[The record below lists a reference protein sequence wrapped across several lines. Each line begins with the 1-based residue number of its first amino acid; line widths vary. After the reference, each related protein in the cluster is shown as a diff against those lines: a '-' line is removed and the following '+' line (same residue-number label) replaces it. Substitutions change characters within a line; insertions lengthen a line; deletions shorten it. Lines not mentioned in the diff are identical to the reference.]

1 MRGRN
6 SSKYYRRNTY
16 KKRKLRNILIISAIC
31 LVVLFLL
38 FVLFGNL
45 LNNKLELERVSK
57 DNAQTP
63 AVPIGNTVSY
73 TIEAYP
79 VNLNPDTDFSERM
92 YELSKRGIRSA
103 SLNLSDPQGQ
113 LLIHSDIAASL
124 GYQNKDDSL
133 VDLSSVISK
142 AKYYNIFSS
151 AIFELQ
157 FLSENDAKHR
167 AVVLAYESALA
178 AEIIEM
184 GANEVIVRATGA
196 DATNTN
202 LLIDFADSVKS
213 INDSVVLGVA
223 LPVEFFFTESAA
235 ENISK
240 LAESFDILGIDVSDI
255 PNDDKDTLEYIE
267 STFAASDL
275 KYYVLRYNMRVLL
288 PQISDEQ
295 DEEMRAV
302 LADNSIQNWQKIS

>member
-31 LVVLFLL
+31 LLVLFLL
-38 FVLFGNL
+38 FVIFGNL

-92 YELSKRGIRSA
+92 YELSNRGIRSA
-103 SLNLSDPQGQ
+103 SLNLSDPQGK
-113 LLIHSDIAASL
+113 LLIYSDIAASL

-178 AEIIEM
+178 AEIIEK

-223 LPVEFFFTESAA
+223 LPVDFFFAESAA

>member
-1 MRGRN
+1 M
-6 SSKYYRRNTY
+6 
-16 KKRKLRNILIISAIC
+16 
-31 LVVLFLL
+31 
-38 FVLFGNL
+38 
-45 LNNKLELERVSK
+45 
-57 DNAQTP
+57 
-63 AVPIGNTVSY
+63 
-73 TIEAYP
+73 
-79 VNLNPDTDFSERM
+79 
-92 YELSKRGIRSA
+92 
-103 SLNLSDPQGQ
+103 
-113 LLIHSDIAASL
+113 
-124 GYQNKDDSL
+124 
-133 VDLSSVISK
+133 
-142 AKYYNIFSS
+142 
-151 AIFELQ
+151 Q

-178 AEIIEM
+178 AEIIEK

-223 LPVEFFFTESAA
+223 LPVDFFFAESAA